1 MAKSCSKLYNC
12 TLYFLQPTD
21 IVHCSSIMAKSCP
34 KLYNL
39 SSLLST
45 TCGHDSLPLFSADH
59 VYTRQ
64 QNEAD
69 RLRKGQAVRQVRQ
82 QLSQERRLKREA
94 FHQVDELAT
103 EVRT

>member
-1 MAKSCSKLYNC
+1 MSETVQLVLFIFYNLL
-12 TLYFLQPTD
+12 TLFT
-21 IVHCSSIMAKSCP
+21 IVVLMAKSCP

-45 TCGHDSLPLFSADH
+45 TCGHGSLPFFSADH